1 MKIKASKKPKFYLKN
16 SYASQIMKP
25 QIQNNQNN
33 PYFENSKTITNFNI
47 CQSIN
52 FNPKK
57 IFFNKKI
64 LYQNCY
70 SNKSNLIKD
79 KSNFF
84 SQKKYQNKSTKTY
97 KENPLSLGINIDTSI
112 SRGRTNSHNYEI
124 INPFKER
131 SNSENKLNSF
141 NRTYIFFNNN
151 NSNNHISYINN
162 KANIKNK
169 IMKKN
174 VDKMSLNLTDI
185 NYQNLTTNLYKLKK
199 ENNSYSAKNNISPL
213 KNKNNNKKYFYQDKL
228 NKDIGKEKIIYSKSQ
243 KKLIN
248 SMSPLS
254 PNNIDNKSITLPNN
268 NNNSINTLKINKN
281 NGRIQK
287 YILNN
292 LSDRRKIKPRLCF
305 RQYIPLSKSTGVNND
320 NIIKNKKQINSPNK
334 DYYRKI
340 YIDNIN
346 IINSPSL
353 PSISS
358 NMDDN
363 TNSINKNK
371 KYIWT
376 KKNKNININT
386 NYLNNNKGYGL
397 RNIIKN
403 HNNIKNNNLSNLRYN
418 LSFNSTL
425 EGFFTN
431 FDKNDI
437 NRIEEKDL
445 FEQSAITIQS
455 AFRGYLVKNKFERNL
470 CNFKDYNKGFEIL
483 EKIIYLL
490 LKKKLNLIKEKK
502 YFLNYLILLK
512 NQNYFGNKS
521 YSNYKLY
528 KTFYLSDLPCSPFSE
543 KNSRY
548 TKHYID
554 LYLHKEIGERFNIIK
569 ENKNKELETK
579 FKEELDGVNNKIN
592 KLIEE
597 NNKLKDINNKIKYK
611 ESKYNELSKENKKKE
626 NIINIIT
633 NDNQNLAKKLKIIK
647 DKNQRLEIHN
657 QLNLFFNCENNQY
670 NNPKKLFIK
679 NRNFYLLYLIQK
691 KNIYLL
697 DLLRRY
703 FNRYKNIIN
712 IIKDNKN
719 INLLLRQQKLL
730 IGIKNRRNKEYNIL
744 QKNFLTFFYKGLIND
759 KEIENK
765 NNILRTKLINIVIN
779 KEKTNKII
787 MKSNFH
793 KFYYKGII
801 SNLIEEKNKNI
812 IDKKIENENKIKKL
826 FISME
831 QRKDKHNFL
840 IKRDCFDKWSLFSK
854 ILGMKAVTDE
864 KKRKKRQKQRM
875 KKKIENK
882 SANQYLTNNN
892 NILHLGKSNNY
903 ILSKEKDKDIL
914 TCLEHSETTDF
925 SGAEINSENKEKLMK
940 ATEKLSEIL
949 YKSAVNYKTFENKN
963 KIISSNSEIN
973 ENEKNN
979 KKQMMK
985 NNNNNENDNEYEE
998 DSGDSF
1004 GI

>member
-1 MKIKASKKPKFYLKN
+1 MKINASKKPKFYLKN

-25 QIQNNQNN
+25 QIQNIQNS
-33 PYFENSKTITNFNI
+33 PYSENSKTITNINI
-47 CQSIN
+47 SQSIN

-57 IFFNKKI
+57 IFFNKKT

-70 SNKSNLIKD
+70 SNKSNLIKA
-79 KSNFF
+79 KSNFL
-84 SQKKYQNKSTKTY
+84 SQKKYQNKSTKKY
-97 KENPLSLGINIDTSI
+97 KENPLSLGINIDTTI
-112 SRGRTNSHNYEI
+112 SGRKTNSNNYEI
-124 INPFKER
+124 INPLKER

-141 NRTYIFFNNN
+141 NRTYTFFNNN
-151 NSNNHISYINN
+151 NSNNHISYIKN

-169 IMKKN
+169 VMKKS

-185 NYQNLTTNLYKLKK
+185 YYQNLSTNLNKLKK
-199 ENNSYSAKNNISPL
+199 EKNSYSAKNYISPI

-228 NKDIGKEKIIYSKSQ
+228 TKDIGKEKNIYSKLQ
-243 KKLIN
+243 KKLVN
-248 SMSPLS
+248 SMSPLTS
-254 PNNIDNKSITLPNN
+254 NNIENKSITSPNS
-268 NNNSINTLKINKN
+268 NNNSSNTLKITKN

-292 LSDRRKIKPRLCF
+292 LSDKRKIKSRQFF

-320 NIIKNKKQINSPNK
+320 NIIKYQKQINSPNK
-334 DYYRKI
+334 DNYGKI
-340 YIDNIN
+340 YIDNTS

-363 TNSINKNK
+363 NNSININK
-371 KYIWT
+371 KYIWM

-386 NYLNNNKGYGL
+386 NYLYNNKGYGL
-397 RNIIKN
+397 RNNIRN
-403 HNNIKNNNLSNLRYN
+403 HNNIKNNNLFNLRYN
-418 LSFNSTL
+418 LSLNSTL

-437 NRIEEKDL
+437 NGIEEKDL

-455 AFRGYLVKNKFERNL
+455 AFRGYLVKTKFERNL
-470 CNFKDYNKGFEIL
+470 CNFKDYNKGYEIL

-490 LKKKLNLIKEKK
+490 LHKKLNLIKEKK

-512 NQNYFGNKS
+512 NQNYFCNKS

-528 KTFYLSDLPCSPFSE
+528 KTFNLSDLPCSPLSE

-548 TKHYID
+548 TKHYMD

-569 ENKNKELETK
+569 ENKNKELEKK
-579 FKEELDGVNNKIN
+579 FKEELDGVNNKMN
-592 KLIEE
+592 ELIEE

-611 ESKYNELSKENKKKE
+611 ESKYNELSKDNKKKD

-670 NNPKKLFIK
+670 NSPKELFIK
-679 NRNFYLLYLIQK
+679 YRNFYLLFLIHK
-691 KNIYLL
+691 KNIHLL

-712 IIKDNKN
+712 IIRDNKN
-719 INLLLRQQKLL
+719 INLLLREQKLL
-730 IGIKNRRNKEYNIL
+730 IRIKKRRNKEYNIL
-744 QKNFLTFFYKGLIND
+744 QKNFLTFYYKGLIND
-759 KEIENK
+759 KEIENR

-787 MKSNFH
+787 IKSNFH
-793 KFYYKGII
+793 KFYYKGVI
-801 SNLIEEKNKNI
+801 SNLIEEKNKNL

-875 KKKIENK
+875 KKKIENR
-882 SANQYLTNNN
+882 SANKYLTNNN
-892 NILHLGKSNNY
+892 NILHLGKNNNY
-903 ILSKEKDKDIL
+903 ILNKEKDKDIL
-914 TCLEHSETTDF
+914 TCLEHSVTTDF
-925 SGAEINSENKEKLMK
+925 SGAEINSENKDKLMK
-940 ATEKLSEIL
+940 ATEKLSEIF
-949 YKSAVNYKTFENKN
+949 YKSAINYKAFENKN
-963 KIISSNSEIN
+963 KLISSNSEIN

-979 KKQMMK
+979 KKEIIK
-985 NNNNNENDNEYEE
+985 NDNNENDNEYEE